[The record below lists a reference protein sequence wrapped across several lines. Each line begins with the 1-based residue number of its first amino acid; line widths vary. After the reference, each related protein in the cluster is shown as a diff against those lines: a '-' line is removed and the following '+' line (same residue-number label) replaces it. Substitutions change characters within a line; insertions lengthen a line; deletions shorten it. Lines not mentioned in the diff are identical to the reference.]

1 MGRSSGYLAAASVS
15 NSASTRLET
24 WLRRLPSPLVGVA
37 IAQLSI
43 LVAFTV
49 ARGPQDTDYW
59 WHVTTGRLI
68 AMTGALPTVDPF
80 SFTYGGQWVL
90 HEWLGE
96 LLIYLMVSAVGIVAT
111 SAIFGLM
118 AGLPFVLLAF
128 DLRRRGVRTLTL
140 AIVTSLG
147 AWVTASYA
155 LLRPQ
160 VLSWLMLAALIVLL
174 RSFAANS
181 PRRVLWLTPFFM
193 LWANLHGLYV
203 VGLAVVAIYVLF
215 TLARVTPMAGAR
227 GWAVAA
233 LGTALAGSLLTP
245 SGIEGL
251 LYPLRYVDAGDW
263 GLAHISEWQ
272 SPNFHDVTQ
281 LGLLALIIAVVAAGI
296 RLVPGWLASLAVL
309 GVTMALL
316 AVRNGPVAAVLATPA
331 LGIALQSRL
340 PALRSSKPRAARDR
354 LGRRVIE
361 LAAASVVAIAAVVA
375 LPMLAAS
382 SRTDYFPVSGADRL
396 VALQPAARV
405 LGEYS
410 WGGYLINRLYS
421 SGGRV
426 FVDGRND
433 MYGDAILEDYTTAV
447 TAGDGWA
454 EILRRYRVTAIL
466 LPPGLPLV
474 RGPAQDAGWCEAYRD
489 GHQVLLLRDCP
500 AG

>member
-1 MGRSSGYLAAASVS
+1 MAAVS
-15 NSASTRLET
+15 TSAPNKLEI

-37 IAQLSI
+37 VAQLSI

-68 AMTGALPTVDPF
+68 AKTGALPMIDPF
-80 SFTYGGQWVL
+80 SFTYGGHWVL

-96 LLIYLMVSAVGIVAT
+96 LLIYLSVTAVGIAAT

-147 AWVTASYA
+147 VWVTASYA

-174 RSFAANS
+174 RSFGAGS

-203 VGLAVVAIYVLF
+203 VGLAVVAVYVLF
-215 TLARVTPMAGAR
+215 TLARETPLAGAGR
-227 GWAVAA
+227 WAVAA
-233 LGTALAGSLLTP
+233 LGAALAGSLLTP
-245 SGIEGL
+245 SGVEGVM
-251 LYPLRYVDAGDW
+251 YPLRYIDAGDW

-281 LGLLALIIAVVAAGI
+281 LGLLALIMAVAVTGI
-296 RLVPGWLASLAVL
+296 RLKPGWIATLAVL
-309 GVTMALL
+309 GLTMALL
-316 AVRNGPVAAVLATPA
+316 AVRNGPVAAVLVTPA
-331 LGIALQSRL
+331 LVIALQSRL
-340 PALRSSKPRAARDR
+340 PALRSGESTATRDQ
-354 LGRRVIE
+354 LWRRVIE
-361 LAAASVVAIAAVVA
+361 LAAASIVAIAALVA
-375 LPMLAAS
+375 LPTLGGS

-421 SGGRV
+421 RGGRV

-433 MYGDAILEDYTTAV
+433 MYGDAILEDYSTAV
-447 TAGDGWA
+447 TAGDGWG

-466 LPPGLPLV
+466 LPPDLPLV

-500 AG
+500 AA